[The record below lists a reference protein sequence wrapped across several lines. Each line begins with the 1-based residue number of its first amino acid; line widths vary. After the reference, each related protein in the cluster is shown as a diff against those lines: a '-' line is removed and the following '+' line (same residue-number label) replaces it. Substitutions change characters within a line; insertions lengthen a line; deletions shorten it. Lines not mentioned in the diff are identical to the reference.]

1 MRVEWY
7 GQSAF
12 ALRGERVTVA
22 IDPLGDVS
30 RLAARGLHWSYPAI
44 TGLEAQLL
52 LVTHEHRDH
61 NGVEAVGGD
70 PVVLRS
76 TAGRLESPV
85 SKVLAVASEHDGV
98 AGTQPSSRSVGSSPR
113 RRRRCR

>member
-70 PVVLRS
+70 PWSCARRRP
-76 TAGRLESPV
+76 G
-85 SKVLAVASEHDGV
+85 
-98 AGTQPSSRSVGSSPR
+98 SSRRSA
-113 RRRRCR
+113 RCWLWHPSTTRSRAPNRPAGPWAVHLGEGDD